1 LIRIRVVIALVVV
14 SILFL
19 SLVYNKF
26 EQSLFAD
33 KVENVELQMKNQ
45 ISTMVT
51 AYEAESKFLLKMAQN
66 IANEGTRRIN
76 WAGITPYFAI
86 AQLNDRNQLVEW
98 FFRESSPV
106 SSLSKE
112 TLTQVVRS
120 FQISPESTQISYQF
134 FHDQEKKR
142 ILLTLVPVKDKLWVF
157 VSLGES
163 LQSLMDNQKT
173 LSSSLALVNK
183 ELVSVAHVK
192 PEYIGQKIFENVV
205 IKDLRDNNKTMSA
218 GTFSLTSGEEFFAVM
233 EKVPNM
239 DLYLYTQTSLSEII
253 KSKEAFRRQ
262 FAFFSFGF
270 LFILAGVLFL
280 LLPPETKKPVVAA
293 GPRPEIPKPVVAPA
307 VAVADAKVAAP
318 SEVPKDRVQNNM
330 RIASALGHE
339 MKAPLVKILSLVQIG
354 NFTESKEEM
363 FKVLNK
369 VKSEVRAANE
379 VVDKLLLFAGEKDQT
394 KINTKIDT
402 PLLRAVKNME
412 GIFYQKVIKITKEI
426 NATDSFD
433 MDVNQLVTVFENIL
447 KNSIQALDRKGNK
460 EIKIKTYSEKGN
472 VVVLIEDNGE
482 GIPKEISDK
491 IFDPFFTSLNV
502 SQHMG
507 LGLTVALGIVKQH
520 NGNVRV
526 DSERG
531 RGARVYV
538 EFSPESVEKS
548 ASVAEKRTEAPIVQP
563 VTSSVPPLVARPVP
577 KDNEDVIIIDDVDQ
591 NEDEEMQEVK
601 PPSLASR
608 MVQPLNIPSVN
619 DDVVLSS
626 EDSKDS
632 ESEKNSPKEVV
643 EHQNDD
649 NDLFQELNLSTK
661 PISMK
666 PIDLN
671 VDVDELFEV
680 SNDVPKVD
688 ATKPPVTAPKK
699 ETAAT
704 VQAPPMEAGMG
715 SNSFITAPKSNAEA
729 PTRKARPSDAFN
741 VVIRKPGKPL

>member
-1 LIRIRVVIALVVV
+1 
-14 SILFL
+14 
-19 SLVYNKF
+19 
-26 EQSLFAD
+26 
-33 KVENVELQMKNQ
+33 
-45 ISTMVT
+45 
-51 AYEAESKFLLKMAQN
+51 
-66 IANEGTRRIN
+66 
-76 WAGITPYFAI
+76 
-86 AQLNDRNQLVEW
+86 
-98 FFRESSPV
+98 
-106 SSLSKE
+106 
-112 TLTQVVRS
+112 
-120 FQISPESTQISYQF
+120 
-134 FHDQEKKR
+134 
-142 ILLTLVPVKDKLWVF
+142 
-157 VSLGES
+157 
-163 LQSLMDNQKT
+163 
-173 LSSSLALVNK
+173 
-183 ELVSVAHVK
+183 
-192 PEYIGQKIFENVV
+192 
-205 IKDLRDNNKTMSA
+205 
-218 GTFSLTSGEEFFAVM
+218 
-233 EKVPNM
+233 
-239 DLYLYTQTSLSEII
+239 
-253 KSKEAFRRQ
+253 
-262 FAFFSFGF
+262 
-270 LFILAGVLFL
+270 
-280 LLPPETKKPVVAA
+280 
-293 GPRPEIPKPVVAPA
+293 
-307 VAVADAKVAAP
+307 
-318 SEVPKDRVQNNM
+318 
-330 RIASALGHE
+330 
-339 MKAPLVKILSLVQIG
+339 
-354 NFTESKEEM
+354 
-363 FKVLNK
+363 
-369 VKSEVRAANE
+369 
-379 VVDKLLLFAGEKDQT
+379 
-394 KINTKIDT
+394 
-402 PLLRAVKNME
+402 
-412 GIFYQKVIKITKEI
+412 
-426 NATDSFD
+426 
-433 MDVNQLVTVFENIL
+433 
-447 KNSIQALDRKGNK
+447 LDRKGNK